1 MEKPLN
7 TAGNKLAQGP
17 VMSDQP
23 IIFEEWKTG
32 DGALIAVARLNT
44 PKTLNSLS
52 LEMIRLLTPQLK
64 RWAEDPAIQAVWL
77 EAEGDKAFCAGGDI
91 VALYRS
97 MTEPQGASTS
107 EGEAFFTEEY
117 ELDYLIHT
125 FPKPVVCW
133 GHGIVMGG
141 GMGIMEGASHRVV
154 TEGSKL
160 AMPEITIGL
169 YPDVAAGWF
178 LNRTPGRT
186 GLFLGLTGA
195 RLNGADALF
204 TGLADRFIRHDLKA
218 DVVAELR
225 KRNWQDEDAHAI
237 AGSVLRQFG
246 QQSAD
251 AMPESPVRTHF
262 DEINRVTDADSLEAT
277 INQLK
282 ELSGGDG
289 WVAQATRS
297 LAGAS
302 PTSLALVWHHLR
314 DCKHDSLKEVL
325 DKELVLSGKCLTKGE
340 FAEGI
345 RALLI
350 DKDQQP
356 RWRYASLGEMDKAW
370 IDDFFK

>member
-1 MEKPLN
+1 
-7 TAGNKLAQGP
+7 
-17 VMSDQP
+17 MSDHP

-32 DGALIAVARLNT
+32 DGALIAVARLNM

-97 MTEPQGASTS
+97 MTEPQGANAS

-117 ELDYLIHT
+117 ELDYLIHV
-125 FPKPVVCW
+125 FPKPIVCW

-141 GMGIMEGASHRVV
+141 GMGIMQGASHRVV

-195 RLNGADALF
+195 RLNGPDALF

-218 DVVAELR
+218 DVIAELC
-225 KRNWQDEDAHAI
+225 KRNWQEDEGHAVV
-237 AGSVLRQFG
+237 GSVLRQFER
-246 QQSAD
+246 QSTD
-251 AMPESPVRTHF
+251 AIPKSPVRTHF

-277 INQLK
+277 VSQLS
-282 ELSGGDG
+282 ELAGGEG
-289 WVAQATRS
+289 WVAKATRS

-302 PTSLALVWHHLR
+302 PTSLALVWRHLHG
-314 DCKHDSLKEVL
+314 CKHDSLKQVL
-325 DKELVLSGKCLTKGE
+325 DKELVLSKKCLSKGE

-356 RWRYASLGEMDKAW
+356 RWRYASLAEMESAW
-370 IDDFFK
+370 IDGFFNQ

>member
-1 MEKPLN
+1 
-7 TAGNKLAQGP
+7 
-17 VMSDQP
+17 MSDQP
-23 IIFEEWKTG
+23 IVFEEWTTG
-32 DGALIAVARLNT
+32 DDALIAVARLNT
-44 PKTLNSLS
+44 PKALNSLS

-64 RWAEDPAIQAVWL
+64 RWAEDDRIRAVWL

-97 MTEPQGASTS
+97 MTEPQGAS

-125 FPKPVVCW
+125 FPKPIVCW

-141 GMGIMEGASHRVV
+141 GMGILEGASHRVV

-195 RLNGADALF
+195 RMNGADAVF
-204 TGLADRFIRHDLKA
+204 TGLADRLIKHDLKA
-218 DVVAELR
+218 GVVDGLR
-225 KRNWQDEDAHAI
+225 QRNWLGEDAHAVV
-237 AGSVLRQFG
+237 GSVLRQFE

-251 AMPESPVRTHF
+251 AMPESPIRTHF
-262 DEINRVTDADSLEAT
+262 DEINRVTDADSLVDVV
-277 INQLK
+277 NQLK
-282 ELSGGDG
+282 ELTGGDS
-289 WVAQATRS
+289 WVAKATRS
-297 LAGAS
+297 LASAS
-302 PTSLALVWHHLR
+302 PTSLALVWHHLHN
-314 DCKHDSLKEVL
+314 CKQDSLREVL
-325 DKELVLSGKCLTKGE
+325 DKELVLSQKCLSKGE

-356 RWRYASLGEMDKAW
+356 RWRYASLAEMDSAW
-370 IDDFFK
+370 IDDFFKS

>member
-1 MEKPLN
+1 
-7 TAGNKLAQGP
+7 
-17 VMSDQP
+17 MSDHP
-23 IIFEEWKTG
+23 IIFEEWKTA
-32 DGALIAVARLNT
+32 DGALIAVARLNM
-44 PKTLNSLS
+44 PRTLNSLS

-97 MTEPQGASTS
+97 MTEPQGASAS
-107 EGEAFFTEEY
+107 EGEAFFSEEY
-117 ELDYLIHT
+117 ALDYLIHT
-125 FPKPVVCW
+125 FAKPIVCW

-195 RLNGADALF
+195 RLNGADAVF

-218 DVVAELR
+218 DVVAELC
-225 KRNWQDEDAHAI
+225 KRNWQEEGAHTVV
-237 AGSVLRQFG
+237 GSVLRQFE

-251 AMPESPVRTHF
+251 AMPESPVRSHF
-262 DEINRVTDADSLEAT
+262 DEINRVTDADSLEDAVS
-277 INQLK
+277 QLK

-289 WVAQATRS
+289 WVAKATRS

-302 PTSLALVWHHLR
+302 PTSLALVWRHLHAS
-314 DCKHDSLKEVL
+314 KHDSLKQVL
-325 DKELVLSGKCLTKGE
+325 DKELTISTNCLNKGE

-356 RWRYASLGEMDKAW
+356 RWRYASLAEMDSAW